1 MGKITKF
8 AKILGPK
15 GLMPNPKNGT
25 LTANPEKKKKELEA
39 GSFTLKAEKKAPLMH
54 LSVGKISLE
63 TKQLVENIEALLK
76 ALSGKALK
84 LSLCASMSPSVR
96 VDLSEYK
103 V

>member
-1 MGKITKF
+1 
-8 AKILGPK
+8 
-15 GLMPNPKNGT
+15 
-25 LTANPEKKKKELEA
+25 
-39 GSFTLKAEKKAPLMH
+39 MH